1 MHSVT
6 FSGVSFYRGETAII
20 DNISLTIPTGSIFG
34 VLGKNGSGKSTVL
47 KLITGLLFPT
57 SGTISIKGVELT
69 ADTHSQVCNFVG
81 SLIEDSSLYHNLT
94 AYEMIS
100 WANTMSGNNLA
111 KHQLDCILQK
121 VGLTNIDDTVPI
133 KMYST
138 GMKQKV
144 GLALAL
150 LRQPSIIILDEPF
163 NGLDVNSVNDMTEL
177 IKSLNKNE
185 GITFIIVSHIL
196 GKLHNLIDSFCII
209 HKKSIVYSGSSSNLS
224 HCHMQI
230 VAIQDSDKS
239 EKILFAYSYSYL
251 TNNRYLILFN
261 DNSERQSFINTL
273 DVSTVLVENYEG
285 ITIED
290 YFIHKTFHE

>member
-6 FSGVSFYRGETAII
+6 FSDVSFHRGETAVV

-34 VLGKNGSGKSTVL
+34 VLGKNGSGKLTIF

-57 SGTISIKGVELT
+57 SGTISVTGVELT
-69 ADTHSQVCNFVG
+69 YATHSQVCSLVG

-94 AYEMIS
+94 AYEMIG
-100 WANTMSGNNLA
+100 WANMMSGNNLS
-111 KHQLDCILQK
+111 KHQLNDILLK
-121 VGLTNIDDTVPI
+121 VGLANVDNIVPI

-163 NGLDVNSVNDMTEL
+163 NGLDINSANDMTEL

-185 GITFIIVSHIL
+185 GITFIIISHL
-196 GKLHNLIDSFCII
+196 LNKLHNLIDSFCILQ
-209 HKKSIVYSGSSSNLS
+209 KKSIVYAGPLSNLP
-224 HCHMQI
+224 HFYIQI
-230 VAIQDSDKS
+230 VAIENS
-239 EKILFAYSYSYL
+239 EKARKVLSTLSYSYL
-251 TNNRYLILFN
+251 TNNRYLVLFN
-261 DNSERQSFINTL
+261 NSNERRSFISTL
-273 DVSTVLVENYEG
+273 DTPVELVENYEG
-285 ITIED
+285 ITLED